1 MKIIF
6 YLAGKTEI
14 LETGFENTNMDPGG
28 IATAIYSGI
37 FTFGGWYVCQQHLK
51 DNAHNLNSPMT
62 LNKNGCTC
70 CLDTTKHDEIEKS
83 KGHHAHY
90 VTTAHYII
98 TRFYSLFL

>member
-51 DNAHNLNSPMT
+51 WGTVIFEFTFVPSDYA
-62 LNKNGCTC
+62 
-70 CLDTTKHDEIEKS
+70 
-83 KGHHAHY
+83 
-90 VTTAHYII
+90 
-98 TRFYSLFL
+98 